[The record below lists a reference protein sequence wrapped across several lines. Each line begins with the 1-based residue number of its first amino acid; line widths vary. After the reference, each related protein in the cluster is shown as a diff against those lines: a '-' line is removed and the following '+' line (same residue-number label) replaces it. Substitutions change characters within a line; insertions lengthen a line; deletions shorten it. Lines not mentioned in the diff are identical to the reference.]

1 MGLYLGITVLIFVII
16 FIILLKDDF
25 DNIGNC
31 LWLFIFF
38 EIVFSIIFFLI
49 SAGVSNSVYDVKT
62 HYLNIIPQEGIYF
75 KNLDGVHYLVNVG
88 EKDTLVHTTEIN
100 KDLEVPRI
108 KVLTQ
113 YRKTSEWYFQLQN
126 KEQVYWILEIPGKFY
141 EVPREFKVEKE

>member
-1 MGLYLGITVLIFVII
+1 MELYLGITALIFVIM
-16 FIILLKDDF
+16 FIICMKDDF
-25 DNIGNC
+25 DDIGNC

-49 SAGVSNSVYDVKT
+49 SAGVSNFVYNAKT

-75 KNLDGVHYLVNVG
+75 KNLDDVNYLVNVNG
-88 EKDTLVHTTEIN
+88 KDTLVNTTEIN

-113 YRKTSEWYFQLQN
+113 YRKTSEWYFQLRN

-141 EVPREFKVEKE
+141 EVPREYKIEKE